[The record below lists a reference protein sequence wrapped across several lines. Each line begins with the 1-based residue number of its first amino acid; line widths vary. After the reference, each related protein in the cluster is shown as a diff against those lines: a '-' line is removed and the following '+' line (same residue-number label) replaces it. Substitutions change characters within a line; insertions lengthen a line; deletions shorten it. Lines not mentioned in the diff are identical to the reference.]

1 MLKAIIDY
9 YYFVLIPLFSIAVFY
24 GLQYLTRGIHYFVD
38 EDNNV
43 KWRYLAFMAVMQFFI
58 SILITWSVVSAFSSQ
73 YLSQY
78 ESIKMT
84 AIIIIGSAPFNITI
98 LIWVALKLEAYKLMQ
113 KRYGDTFKEDDFFYE
128 TQNVKEK
135 ELGKYD
141 NETKTSHDKMSLST
155 SDKKLGIS
163 NITYPQY
170 DVDASHSQDV
180 SLTLNMTKTNPAT
193 QDVSPMSQHDR
204 IRHSEVLA
212 EESNN
217 RG

>member
-1 MLKAIIDY
+1 MFKAIIDY
-9 YYFVLIPLFSIAVFY
+9 YYFVLIPIFSIAVFY

-38 EDNNV
+38 DNNNV
-43 KWRYLAFMAVMQFFI
+43 KWRYLAFMAAMQFFI

-113 KRYGDTFKEDDFFYE
+113 KRYGDKFKEDDFFYE
-128 TQNVKEK
+128 TQNVKER

-155 SDKKLGIS
+155 SDNKL
-163 NITYPQY
+163 
-170 DVDASHSQDV
+170 DVWHRDV
-180 SLTLNMTKTNPAT
+180 SHTDVSDLKALNMTDKGNMTKEDMTKLVILN
-193 QDVSPMSQHDR
+193 
-204 IRHSEVLA
+204 EC
-212 EESNN
+212 EESNQTQSEV
-217 RG
+217 

>member
-1 MLKAIIDY
+1 MLYNRIYKMLQTISNY

-38 EDNNV
+38 DNNNV

-113 KRYGDTFKEDDFFYE
+113 KRYGDKFKEDDFFYE
-128 TQNVKEK
+128 TQNVKER

-155 SDKKLGIS
+155 SDKKL
-163 NITYPQY
+163 
-170 DVDASHSQDV
+170 DVWHRDV
-180 SLTLNMTKTNPAT
+180 SHR
-193 QDVSPMSQHDR
+193 DVSTLSQHDR
-204 IRHSEVLA
+204 IRHSERVLQSKTT
-212 EESNN
+212 EESNQTQSEV
-217 RG
+217 

>member
-1 MLKAIIDY
+1 
-9 YYFVLIPLFSIAVFY
+9 
-24 GLQYLTRGIHYFVD
+24 
-38 EDNNV
+38 
-43 KWRYLAFMAVMQFFI
+43 
-58 SILITWSVVSAFSSQ
+58 
-73 YLSQY
+73 
-78 ESIKMT
+78 MT

-128 TQNVKEK
+128 SHKVKQK

-155 SDKKLGIS
+155 SDKKL
-163 NITYPQY
+163 
-170 DVDASHSQDV
+170 DVWHRDV
-180 SLTLNMTKTNPAT
+180 SHR
-193 QDVSPMSQHDR
+193 DVSTLSQHDR